1 MVLIE
6 ILAMPLSPPQVQ
18 VAQPGSTPESDEGLE
33 RHLWQFFFP
42 TRGKSLQLYHNVG
55 MLMEWERGAA
65 HSGSIDP

>member
-33 RHLWQFFFP
+33 RHL
-42 TRGKSLQLYHNVG
+42 
-55 MLMEWERGAA
+55 
-65 HSGSIDP
+65 